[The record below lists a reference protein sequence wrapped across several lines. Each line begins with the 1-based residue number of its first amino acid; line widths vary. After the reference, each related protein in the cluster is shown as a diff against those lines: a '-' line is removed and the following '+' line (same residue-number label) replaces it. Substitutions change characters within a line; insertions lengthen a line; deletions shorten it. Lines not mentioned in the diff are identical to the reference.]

1 MSNNAS
7 KTNVSS
13 TPCAASA
20 SRRSRISSMQPRSK
34 LIMSLEK
41 TSVPNLIKDKVVISD
56 DWTVLRLTEGE
67 TPEGVAVPEGK
78 IIVPLKVWQAQRAAL
93 QGRKELGVWFASD
106 ERPEELKDDLAPFQV
121 IAVDFPKFADGRG
134 YSIAYNLRARL
145 GYTGELRAVGDVLRD
160 QLFYMQRVGFNAFA
174 VRADKNIHDA
184 LKGLTDFSE
193 KYQTSWDEKNPLFRR
208 AKRETLATRD

>member
-1 MSNNAS
+1 
-7 KTNVSS
+7 
-13 TPCAASA
+13 
-20 SRRSRISSMQPRSK
+20 MQVRSK
-34 LIMSLEK
+34 PIKLPEK
-41 TSVPNLIKDKVVISD
+41 TPVSNTALIIKDKVVVGD
-56 DWTVLRLTEGE
+56 DWTVLRLAEGE

-106 ERPEELKDDLAPFQV
+106 ERPEELKDELKNDPAPFQV

-145 GYTGELRAVGDVLRD
+145 GYAGELRAVGDVLRD

-208 AKRETLATRD
+208 AKRETVATRD